1 MTLQVAMQTL
11 GQLLRQARE
20 IHGLSLRQMAERLHR
35 PDGHPITPKYLHLLE
50 QDCRRPSL
58 HLTQQLATMLA
69 LDEAFLVAHAHQTA
83 ALLRRYLQERPEQEH
98 AFAEMVLQAEH
109 HGFVAWERLTR
120 QIVASKG
127 SSPVRD
133 RARDRRSR
141 TRRSHNA
148 FTS

>member
-1 MTLQVAMQTL
+1 MAFQVATQTL

-20 IHGLSLRQMAERLHR
+20 IHGLSLRQMAGRLHH

-58 HLTQQLATMLA
+58 HLTQQLATALA
-69 LDEAFLVAHAHQTA
+69 LDEAFLVAQAHQTA
-83 ALLRRYLQERPEQEH
+83 ALLRRYLQERPEREH

-120 QIVASKG
+120 QIVTSQG
-127 SSPVRD
+127 SSAVRD
-133 RARDRRSR
+133 RTRVRRSR
-141 TRRSHNA
+141 
-148 FTS
+148 